1 MGMIDSALL
10 SRFFRLDADTLEDA
24 RQYLCALDGE
34 VGDGDHGTSMANGF
48 SAITARLRVVAED
61 GLPPDALL
69 REAAQAFL
77 GEVGATV
84 GPLYAS
90 AMLTAAKRFA
100 ETPPENRDLAML
112 LGGLVDGISQCGKA
126 GVGDKTMLD
135 AWYPAVQAARAA
147 VSKSA
152 DFAVIAMAAANAAQ
166 KGADATASMIA
177 SRGRAARLKERS
189 LGHVY
194 PGAASAAILIG
205 SFADLARSGS

>member
-1 MGMIDSALL
+1 MIDSAFLT
-10 SRFFRLDADTLEDA
+10 RFFRLAAERLEEA

-48 SAITARLRVVAED
+48 SAITARLRAVAD
-61 GLPPDALL
+61 DDLPPDALL

-100 ETPPENRDLAML
+100 ESQPEDHDLTML
-112 LGGLVDGISQCGKA
+112 LGCFADGITKCGKA

-135 AWYPAVQAARAA
+135 AWYPAVQAAGAA
-147 VSKSA
+147 ASRGT
-152 DFAVIAMAAANAAQ
+152 DFVAIAKAAANAAQ
-166 KGADATASMIA
+166 KGAEATASMIA

-189 LGHVY
+189 LGHVD

-205 SFADLARSGS
+205 TFADLARTGN

>member
-1 MGMIDSALL
+1 MEMIDSALL
-10 SRFFRLDADTLEDA
+10 MRFFRLAAERLEEA

-48 SAITARLRVVAED
+48 SAITARLRAVAD
-61 GLPPDALL
+61 NDLPPDALL

-100 ETPPENRDLAML
+100 ETLPENRDLTML
-112 LGGLVDGISQCGKA
+112 LEGLTEGISQCGKA

-135 AWYPAVQAARAA
+135 AWYPAVQAAGAA
-147 VSKSA
+147 ASRST
-152 DFAVIAMAAANAAQ
+152 DFAAIAKAAANAAQ
-166 KGADATASMIA
+166 KGAEATASMIA
-177 SRGRAARLKERS
+177 SRGRAVRLKERT
-189 LGHVY
+189 LGHVD

-205 SFADLARSGS
+205 TFSDLARTGN